1 MILPTGCLIP
11 VILGD
16 PPSGS
21 ARDFVGCPPIVLVH
35 VAADDRQ
42 HNGDVFSAL
51 IDTGADVTVIDHAI
65 ADRIGATLVG
75 NGVSRGFG
83 GMRSGVKRTRITIT
97 FATANL
103 AFEEPAAG
111 VLDFRATGLTFDL
124 VLGRAFLRYCRL
136 SLDGPNGDYR
146 LEWIG

>member
-1 MILPTGCLIP
+1 M
-11 VILGD
+11 LGE

-21 ARDFVGCPPIVLVH
+21 ARDFVGSPPIVLVH
-35 VAADDRQ
+35 VAADDRP
-42 HNGDVFSAL
+42 HNGDIYTAL
-51 IDTGADVTVIDHAI
+51 IDTGTDVTAIDQSVA
-65 ADRIGATLVG
+65 ARIGATLSG

-97 FATANL
+97 FATANF
-103 AFEEPAAG
+103 AFDEPAAG
-111 VLDFRATGLTFDL
+111 VLDFRAAGQTFDL